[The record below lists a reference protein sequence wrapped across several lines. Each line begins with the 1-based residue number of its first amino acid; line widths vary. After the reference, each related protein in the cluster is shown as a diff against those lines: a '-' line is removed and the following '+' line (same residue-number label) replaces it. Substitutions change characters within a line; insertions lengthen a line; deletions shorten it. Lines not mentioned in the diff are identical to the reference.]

1 LHPVFDRPQ
10 LEPLSR
16 FSAPCADAV
25 AVVCVRRDADG
36 LTGDAIIILVL
47 NPYVLASLSDEVG
60 RSHRAASGRTAVD
73 AADVGTYSNRPH
85 PTGQSDARAGCLPA
99 ASVLFPDEGDEE
111 VVRDATQGHLLA
123 ACGTAVAPAVPP
135 EVPLKALK
143 LLGNESGAPE
153 VGRRRFRMPW
163 FGSARSSRLA
173 SVATHNL

>member
-1 LHPVFDRPQ
+1 M
-10 LEPLSR
+10 
-16 FSAPCADAV
+16 

-73 AADVGTYSNRPH
+73 AADVGTYSTRLH

-111 VVRDATQGHLLA
+111 VVRDETQDHLLA
-123 ACGTAVAPAVPP
+123 ACGTAFAPAVAPAVPP

-143 LLGNESGAPE
+143 LLGHESGAPE
-153 VGRRRFRMPW
+153 VERRQRFRMPW